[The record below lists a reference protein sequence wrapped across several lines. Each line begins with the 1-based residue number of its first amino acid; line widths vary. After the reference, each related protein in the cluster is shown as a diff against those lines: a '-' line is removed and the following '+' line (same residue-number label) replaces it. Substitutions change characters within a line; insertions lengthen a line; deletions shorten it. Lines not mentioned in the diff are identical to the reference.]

1 MSIRLNSI
9 INKKRNFM
17 NNYYLKELLVYL
29 IMLICLL
36 LVIY

>member
-1 MSIRLNSI
+1 MSIRFNNF

-29 IMLICLL
+29 VMLICLL